1 MEFKIDSHLLSQLG
15 LQRTDAVGLVKKW
28 GLDRH
33 YNPYA
38 PARSLTFMDAD
49 ETVFFA
55 RELEYVK
62 KRAYNKLYPSF
73 LNTFFVP
80 VDSEADT
87 GADSITFESYDSRGE
102 AAIIDDEARDYQR
115 AEILKEQTTTK
126 VKTIGQYVQWNLQ
139 ELRRSAMAIRSGL
152 SSGGKSISQRKI
164 DAALRGIA
172 QKQERIVAV
181 GDSDAGLNGFFN
193 NSVINAV
200 TFGNAAGT
208 SNSQWSAKSNDEIHK
223 DIIDLFNKV
232 RGDSQ
237 GVHVPNT
244 IIVDIRNHTI
254 LSTKRID
261 NTNVTLLSFIK
272 KSFSEAGLKL
282 DIYGYPRVSEGL
294 SVAQTRAIAYER
306 NADNLQQEIPQP
318 TEVFPPQQV
327 GTAFRSFVRKRH
339 GGVQIRYE
347 GAFSKAEWAASA

>member
-1 MEFKIDSHLLSQLG
+1 MEFRIDSHLLSQLG

-28 GLDRH
+28 GLDGF

-38 PARSLTFMDAD
+38 PARSQTYMDAD
-49 ETVFFA
+49 ETVYFA

-87 GADSITFESYDSRGE
+87 GSDSITWESLDSRGE

-115 AEILKEQTTTK
+115 AEIVKEQTTTK

-172 QKQERIVAV
+172 QKQERIIAV
-181 GDSDAGLNGFFN
+181 GDADAGLNGFFN
-193 NSVINAV
+193 NASISSVVFA
-200 TFGNAAGT
+200 
-208 SNSQWSAKSNDEIHK
+208 NSASVSSSQKWSDKTNDEIHT
-223 DIIDLFNKV
+223 DILQLFNKV
-232 RGDSQ
+232 RSDSQ

-244 IIVDIRNHTI
+244 IILDIKNHTI
-254 LSTKRID
+254 LSTKRLP
-261 NTNVTLLSFIK
+261 NTNVTLLSFVK

-282 DIYGYPRVSEGL
+282 DIYGYPRVAEGL
-294 SVAQTRAIAYER
+294 SLIH
-306 NADNLQQEIPQP
+306 I
-318 TEVFPPQQV
+318 
-327 GTAFRSFVRKRH
+327 
-339 GGVQIRYE
+339 
-347 GAFSKAEWAASA
+347 